1 MEFLRWKSQWIK
13 SLLLFWVTGWVVF
26 AMYGIPLGPVLY
38 ADLLMLG
45 ITAVYLGYSYIRY
58 RRKRRILK
66 LWETNFRYSGEME
79 KPKGEDCFEETYL
92 RIIENLEQDQ
102 QREREAWQNE
112 QKKTGNTIPDGAIRS
127 RRPSPPQICSFPRK
141 IWMSGRSRGNCSASS
156 SMRIW
161 RSSIRGWKG
170 ESSDL
175 VLEKVKLH
183 KMVSQTLKKLS
194 TIFVYKKLHVKLG
207 DLEKEIV
214 TDEKWMCF
222 ILEQILTNAAKYN
235 EEGGMIEIWLEQE
248 VLCIRDNGIGIQE
261 EDLPRIFEWG
271 YTGYNG
277 RLDKKST
284 GIGLSLTKEAAGL
297 LQIGISMESQVGRGT
312 TVFLNLAQKR
322 VLRGVKQ
329 GGSRIPYIPV
339 RNEKGNVSQR
349 NGSTFP
355 FLVYFG

>member
-1 MEFLRWKSQWIK
+1 
-13 SLLLFWVTGWVVF
+13 
-26 AMYGIPLGPVLY
+26 MYGIPLGPVLY

-45 ITAVYLGYSYIRY
+45 ITAVYLGYSYVRY

-79 KPKGEDCFEETYL
+79 KPKGEGCFEETYL

-112 QKKTGNTIPDGAIRS
+112 QKKDREYYTRWS
-127 RRPSPPQICSFPRK
+127 HQIKTPIAATNLLLSEKNLDVRAVKRELF
-141 IWMSGRSRGNCSASS
+141 
-156 SMRIW
+156 RIEQYADMALQYQ
-161 RSSIRGWKG
+161 RLEG

-194 TIFVYKKLHVKLG
+194 TVFVYKKLHIKLG

-222 ILEQILTNAAKYN
+222 ILEQILTNAAKYT
-235 EEGGMIEIWLEQE
+235 EKGGTIEIWLEQE

-297 LQIGISMESQVGRGT
+297 LQIGISMESRVGEGT

-322 VLRGVKQ
+322 VCG
-329 GGSRIPYIPV
+329 
-339 RNEKGNVSQR
+339 E
-349 NGSTFP
+349 
-355 FLVYFG
+355 

>member
-1 MEFLRWKSQWIK
+1 MA
-13 SLLLFWVTGWVVF
+13 T
-26 AMYGIPLGPVLY
+26 
-38 ADLLMLG
+38 
-45 ITAVYLGYSYIRY
+45 IR
-58 RRKRRILK
+58 L
-66 LWETNFRYSGEME
+66 SGAME
-79 KPKGEDCFEETYL
+79 KPQGEDCFEETYL

-112 QKKTGNTIPDGAIRS
+112 QKKDREYYTRWS
-127 RRPSPPQICSFPRK
+127 HQIKTPIAATNLLLSEKNLDVRAVKRELF
-141 IWMSGRSRGNCSASS
+141 
-156 SMRIW
+156 RIEQYADMALQYQ
-161 RSSIRGWKG
+161 RLEG

-222 ILEQILTNAAKYN
+222 ILEQILTNAAKYT

-322 VLRGVKQ
+322 VCG
-329 GGSRIPYIPV
+329 
-339 RNEKGNVSQR
+339 E
-349 NGSTFP
+349 
-355 FLVYFG
+355 

>member
-1 MEFLRWKSQWIK
+1 
-13 SLLLFWVTGWVVF
+13 
-26 AMYGIPLGPVLY
+26 MYGIPLGPVLY

-112 QKKTGNTIPDGAIRS
+112 QKKDREYYTRWS
-127 RRPSPPQICSFPRK
+127 HQIKTPIAATNLLLSEKNLDVRAVKRELF
-141 IWMSGRSRGNCSASS
+141 
-156 SMRIW
+156 RIEQYADMALQYQ
-161 RSSIRGWKG
+161 RLEG

-222 ILEQILTNAAKYN
+222 ILEQILTNAAKYT

-322 VLRGVKQ
+322 VCW
-329 GGSRIPYIPV
+329 
-339 RNEKGNVSQR
+339 E
-349 NGSTFP
+349 
-355 FLVYFG
+355 

>member
-79 KPKGEDCFEETYL
+79 KPKGEGCFEETYL

-112 QKKTGNTIPDGAIRS
+112 QKKDREYYTRWS
-127 RRPSPPQICSFPRK
+127 HQIKTPIAATNLLLSEKNLDVRAVKRELF
-141 IWMSGRSRGNCSASS
+141 
-156 SMRIW
+156 RIEQYADMALQYQ
-161 RSSIRGWKG
+161 RLEG

-222 ILEQILTNAAKYN
+222 ILEQILTNAAKYT
-235 EEGGMIEIWLEQE
+235 EEGGTIEIWLEQE

-322 VLRGVKQ
+322 VCG
-329 GGSRIPYIPV
+329 
-339 RNEKGNVSQR
+339 E
-349 NGSTFP
+349 
-355 FLVYFG
+355 

>member
-1 MEFLRWKSQWIK
+1 
-13 SLLLFWVTGWVVF
+13 
-26 AMYGIPLGPVLY
+26 MYGIPLGPVLY

-79 KPKGEDCFEETYL
+79 KPKGEGCFEETYL

-112 QKKTGNTIPDGAIRS
+112 QKKDREYYTRWS
-127 RRPSPPQICSFPRK
+127 HQIKTPIAATNLLLSEKNLDVRAVKRELF
-141 IWMSGRSRGNCSASS
+141 
-156 SMRIW
+156 RIEQYADMALQYQ
-161 RSSIRGWKG
+161 RLEG

-222 ILEQILTNAAKYN
+222 ILEQILTNAAKYT
-235 EEGGMIEIWLEQE
+235 EEGGTIEIWLEQE

-322 VLRGVKQ
+322 VCG
-329 GGSRIPYIPV
+329 
-339 RNEKGNVSQR
+339 E
-349 NGSTFP
+349 
-355 FLVYFG
+355 

>member
-1 MEFLRWKSQWIK
+1 
-13 SLLLFWVTGWVVF
+13 
-26 AMYGIPLGPVLY
+26 MYGIPLGPVLY

-79 KPKGEDCFEETYL
+79 KPKGEGCFEETYL

-112 QKKTGNTIPDGAIRS
+112 QKKDREYYTRWS
-127 RRPSPPQICSFPRK
+127 HQIKTPIAATNLLLSEKNLDVRAVKRELF
-141 IWMSGRSRGNCSASS
+141 
-156 SMRIW
+156 RIEQYADMALQYQ
-161 RSSIRGWKG
+161 RLEG

-222 ILEQILTNAAKYN
+222 ILEQILTNAAKYT
-235 EEGGMIEIWLEQE
+235 EEGGTIEIWLEQE

-297 LQIGISMESQVGRGT
+297 LQIGISMESLVGRGT

-322 VLRGVKQ
+322 VCG
-329 GGSRIPYIPV
+329 
-339 RNEKGNVSQR
+339 E
-349 NGSTFP
+349 
-355 FLVYFG
+355 

>member
-1 MEFLRWKSQWIK
+1 
-13 SLLLFWVTGWVVF
+13 
-26 AMYGIPLGPVLY
+26 MYGIPLGPVLY

-79 KPKGEDCFEETYL
+79 KPKGEGCFEETYL

-112 QKKTGNTIPDGAIRS
+112 QKKDREYYTRWS
-127 RRPSPPQICSFPRK
+127 HQIKTPIAATNLLLSEKNLDVRAVKRELF
-141 IWMSGRSRGNCSASS
+141 
-156 SMRIW
+156 RIEQYADMALQYQ
-161 RSSIRGWKG
+161 RLEG

-222 ILEQILTNAAKYN
+222 ILEQILTNAAKYT

-322 VLRGVKQ
+322 VCG
-329 GGSRIPYIPV
+329 
-339 RNEKGNVSQR
+339 E
-349 NGSTFP
+349 
-355 FLVYFG
+355 

>member
-1 MEFLRWKSQWIK
+1 
-13 SLLLFWVTGWVVF
+13 
-26 AMYGIPLGPVLY
+26 MYGIPLGPVLY

-79 KPKGEDCFEETYL
+79 KPKGEGCFEETYL

-112 QKKTGNTIPDGAIRS
+112 QKKDREYYTRWS
-127 RRPSPPQICSFPRK
+127 HQIKTPIAATNLLLSEKNLDVRAVKRELF
-141 IWMSGRSRGNCSASS
+141 
-156 SMRIW
+156 RIEQYADMALQYQ
-161 RSSIRGWKG
+161 RLEG

-214 TDEKWMCF
+214 TK
-222 ILEQILTNAAKYN
+222 
-235 EEGGMIEIWLEQE
+235 
-248 VLCIRDNGIGIQE
+248 
-261 EDLPRIFEWG
+261 
-271 YTGYNG
+271 
-277 RLDKKST
+277 
-284 GIGLSLTKEAAGL
+284 
-297 LQIGISMESQVGRGT
+297 
-312 TVFLNLAQKR
+312 
-322 VLRGVKQ
+322 
-329 GGSRIPYIPV
+329 
-339 RNEKGNVSQR
+339 
-349 NGSTFP
+349 
-355 FLVYFG
+355 

>member
-38 ADLLMLG
+38 ANLLMLG

-112 QKKTGNTIPDGAIRS
+112 QKKDREYYTRWS
-127 RRPSPPQICSFPRK
+127 HQIKTPIAATNLLLSEKNLDVRAVKRELF
-141 IWMSGRSRGNCSASS
+141 
-156 SMRIW
+156 RIEQYADMALQYQ
-161 RSSIRGWKG
+161 RLEG

-222 ILEQILTNAAKYN
+222 ILEQILTNAAKYT

-322 VLRGVKQ
+322 VCG
-329 GGSRIPYIPV
+329 
-339 RNEKGNVSQR
+339 E
-349 NGSTFP
+349 
-355 FLVYFG
+355 

>member
-1 MEFLRWKSQWIK
+1 
-13 SLLLFWVTGWVVF
+13 
-26 AMYGIPLGPVLY
+26 MYGIPLGPVLY

-112 QKKTGNTIPDGAIRS
+112 QKKDREYYTRWS
-127 RRPSPPQICSFPRK
+127 HQIKTPIAAMNLLLSEKNLDVRAVKRELF
-141 IWMSGRSRGNCSASS
+141 
-156 SMRIW
+156 RIEQYADMALQYQ
-161 RSSIRGWKG
+161 RLEG

-222 ILEQILTNAAKYN
+222 ILEQILTNAAKYT

-322 VLRGVKQ
+322 VCG
-329 GGSRIPYIPV
+329 
-339 RNEKGNVSQR
+339 E
-349 NGSTFP
+349 
-355 FLVYFG
+355 

>member
-1 MEFLRWKSQWIK
+1 
-13 SLLLFWVTGWVVF
+13 
-26 AMYGIPLGPVLY
+26 MYGIPLGPVLY

-45 ITAVYLGYSYIRY
+45 ITAVYLGYSYVRY

-66 LWETNFRYSGEME
+66 LWEMNSRYSGAME
-79 KPKGEDCFEETYL
+79 KPQGEDCFEETYL

-112 QKKTGNTIPDGAIRS
+112 QKKDREYYTRWS
-127 RRPSPPQICSFPRK
+127 HQIKTPIAATNLLLSEKNLDVRAVKRELF
-141 IWMSGRSRGNCSASS
+141 
-156 SMRIW
+156 RIEQYADMALQYQ
-161 RSSIRGWKG
+161 RLEG

-222 ILEQILTNAAKYN
+222 ILEQILTNAAKYT

-322 VLRGVKQ
+322 VCG
-329 GGSRIPYIPV
+329 
-339 RNEKGNVSQR
+339 E
-349 NGSTFP
+349 
-355 FLVYFG
+355 

>member
-1 MEFLRWKSQWIK
+1 
-13 SLLLFWVTGWVVF
+13 
-26 AMYGIPLGPVLY
+26 MYGIPLGPVLY

-79 KPKGEDCFEETYL
+79 KPKGEGCFEETYL

-112 QKKTGNTIPDGAIRS
+112 QKKDREYYTRWS
-127 RRPSPPQICSFPRK
+127 HQIKTPIAATNLLLSEKNLDVRAVKRELF
-141 IWMSGRSRGNCSASS
+141 
-156 SMRIW
+156 RIEQYADMALQYQ
-161 RSSIRGWKG
+161 RLEG

-222 ILEQILTNAAKYN
+222 ILEQILTNAAKYT
-235 EEGGMIEIWLEQE
+235 EEGGMIEIWLKQE

-322 VLRGVKQ
+322 VCG
-329 GGSRIPYIPV
+329 
-339 RNEKGNVSQR
+339 E
-349 NGSTFP
+349 
-355 FLVYFG
+355 

>member
-1 MEFLRWKSQWIK
+1 
-13 SLLLFWVTGWVVF
+13 
-26 AMYGIPLGPVLY
+26 MYGIPLGPVLY

-66 LWETNFRYSGEME
+66 LWETNSRYSGEME

-112 QKKTGNTIPDGAIRS
+112 QKKDREYYTRWS
-127 RRPSPPQICSFPRK
+127 HQIKTPIAATNLLLSEKNLDVRAVKRELF
-141 IWMSGRSRGNCSASS
+141 
-156 SMRIW
+156 RIEQYADMALQYQ
-161 RSSIRGWKG
+161 RLEG

-222 ILEQILTNAAKYN
+222 ILEQILTNAAKYT

-322 VLRGVKQ
+322 VCG
-329 GGSRIPYIPV
+329 
-339 RNEKGNVSQR
+339 E
-349 NGSTFP
+349 
-355 FLVYFG
+355 

>member
-1 MEFLRWKSQWIK
+1 
-13 SLLLFWVTGWVVF
+13 
-26 AMYGIPLGPVLY
+26 MYGIPLGPVLY
-38 ADLLMLG
+38 ANLLMLG

-112 QKKTGNTIPDGAIRS
+112 QKKDREYYTRWS
-127 RRPSPPQICSFPRK
+127 HQIKTPIAATNLLLSEKNLDVRAVKRELF
-141 IWMSGRSRGNCSASS
+141 
-156 SMRIW
+156 RIEQYADMALQYQ
-161 RSSIRGWKG
+161 RLEG

-222 ILEQILTNAAKYN
+222 ILEQILTNAAKYT

-322 VLRGVKQ
+322 VCG
-329 GGSRIPYIPV
+329 
-339 RNEKGNVSQR
+339 E
-349 NGSTFP
+349 
-355 FLVYFG
+355 

>member
-66 LWETNFRYSGEME
+66 LWETNSRYSGEME
-79 KPKGEDCFEETYL
+79 KPKGEGCFEETYL

-112 QKKTGNTIPDGAIRS
+112 QKKDREYYTRWS
-127 RRPSPPQICSFPRK
+127 HQIKTPIAATNLLLSEKNLDVRAVKRELF
-141 IWMSGRSRGNCSASS
+141 
-156 SMRIW
+156 RIEQYADMALQYQ
-161 RSSIRGWKG
+161 RLEG

-222 ILEQILTNAAKYN
+222 ILEQILTNAAKYT

-322 VLRGVKQ
+322 VCG
-329 GGSRIPYIPV
+329 
-339 RNEKGNVSQR
+339 E
-349 NGSTFP
+349 
-355 FLVYFG
+355 

>member
-1 MEFLRWKSQWIK
+1 
-13 SLLLFWVTGWVVF
+13 
-26 AMYGIPLGPVLY
+26 MYGIPLGPVLY

-112 QKKTGNTIPDGAIRS
+112 QKKDREYYTRWSHQIKTPIAAMNLLLSEKEPDIRS
-127 RRPSPPQICSFPRK
+127 IRRELFRVEQYADMALQYQRLE
-141 IWMSGRSRGNCSASS
+141 
-156 SMRIW
+156 
-161 RSSIRGWKG
+161 G

-207 DLEKEIV
+207 GLEKEIV

-222 ILEQILTNAAKYN
+222 ILEQILTNAAKYT

-322 VLRGVKQ
+322 VCG
-329 GGSRIPYIPV
+329 
-339 RNEKGNVSQR
+339 E
-349 NGSTFP
+349 
-355 FLVYFG
+355 

>member
-1 MEFLRWKSQWIK
+1 
-13 SLLLFWVTGWVVF
+13 
-26 AMYGIPLGPVLY
+26 MYGIPLGPVLY

-45 ITAVYLGYSYIRY
+45 ITAVYLGYSYVRY
-58 RRKRRILK
+58 RRKRKILK
-66 LWETNFRYSGEME
+66 LWETNSRYSGEME
-79 KPKGEDCFEETYL
+79 KPKGEGCFEETYL

-112 QKKTGNTIPDGAIRS
+112 QKKDREYYTRWS
-127 RRPSPPQICSFPRK
+127 HQIKTPIAATNLLLSEKNLDVRAVKRELF
-141 IWMSGRSRGNCSASS
+141 
-156 SMRIW
+156 RIEQYADMALQYQ
-161 RSSIRGWKG
+161 RLEG

-207 DLEKEIV
+207 GLEKEIV

-222 ILEQILTNAAKYN
+222 ILEQILTNAAKYT

-322 VLRGVKQ
+322 VCG
-329 GGSRIPYIPV
+329 
-339 RNEKGNVSQR
+339 E
-349 NGSTFP
+349 
-355 FLVYFG
+355 

>member
-112 QKKTGNTIPDGAIRS
+112 QKKDREYYTRWS
-127 RRPSPPQICSFPRK
+127 HQIKTPIAATNLLLSEKNLDVRAVKRELF
-141 IWMSGRSRGNCSASS
+141 
-156 SMRIW
+156 RIEQYADMALQYQ
-161 RSSIRGWKG
+161 RLEG

-207 DLEKEIV
+207 DLEKEIA

-222 ILEQILTNAAKYN
+222 ILEQILTNAAKYT

-322 VLRGVKQ
+322 VCG
-329 GGSRIPYIPV
+329 
-339 RNEKGNVSQR
+339 E
-349 NGSTFP
+349 
-355 FLVYFG
+355 

>member
-1 MEFLRWKSQWIK
+1 MEKSMDQK
-13 SLLLFWVTGWVVF
+13 P
-26 AMYGIPLGPVLY
+26 APVLG
-38 ADLLMLG
+38 DGMGG
-45 ITAVYLGYSYIRY
+45 ICNVWDSPGTGSLRGPSDAGNHGGVSGIFLYQVPQKAENS
-58 RRKRRILK
+58 
-66 LWETNFRYSGEME
+66 ETMGDKFPVQRGNG

-112 QKKTGNTIPDGAIRS
+112 QKKDREYYTRWS
-127 RRPSPPQICSFPRK
+127 HQIKTPIAATNLLLSEKNLDVRAVKRELF
-141 IWMSGRSRGNCSASS
+141 
-156 SMRIW
+156 RIEQYADMALQYQ
-161 RSSIRGWKG
+161 RLEG

-222 ILEQILTNAAKYN
+222 ILEQILTNAAKYT

-322 VLRGVKQ
+322 VCG
-329 GGSRIPYIPV
+329 
-339 RNEKGNVSQR
+339 E
-349 NGSTFP
+349 
-355 FLVYFG
+355 

>member
-112 QKKTGNTIPDGAIRS
+112 QKKDREYYTRWS
-127 RRPSPPQICSFPRK
+127 HQIKTPIAATNLLLSEKNLDVRAVKRELF
-141 IWMSGRSRGNCSASS
+141 
-156 SMRIW
+156 RIEQYADMALQYQ
-161 RSSIRGWKG
+161 RLEG

-222 ILEQILTNAAKYN
+222 ILEQILTNAAKYT

-322 VLRGVKQ
+322 VCG
-329 GGSRIPYIPV
+329 
-339 RNEKGNVSQR
+339 E
-349 NGSTFP
+349 
-355 FLVYFG
+355 

>member
-1 MEFLRWKSQWIK
+1 
-13 SLLLFWVTGWVVF
+13 
-26 AMYGIPLGPVLY
+26 MYGIPLGPVLY

-112 QKKTGNTIPDGAIRS
+112 QKKDREYYTRWS
-127 RRPSPPQICSFPRK
+127 HQIKTPIAATNLLLSEKNLDVRAVKRELF
-141 IWMSGRSRGNCSASS
+141 
-156 SMRIW
+156 RIEQYADMALQYQ
-161 RSSIRGWKG
+161 RLEG

-222 ILEQILTNAAKYN
+222 ILEQILTNAAKYT

-284 GIGLSLTKEAAGL
+284 GIGLYLCRTAADRLGHRLTA
-297 LQIGISMESQVGRGT
+297 ESEPG
-312 TVFLNLAQKR
+312 K
-322 VLRGVKQ
+322 
-329 GGSRIPYIPV
+329 GSRFIVDLESY
-339 RNEKGNVSQR
+339 
-349 NGSTFP
+349 P
-355 FLVYFG
+355 FRAE

>member
-1 MEFLRWKSQWIK
+1 
-13 SLLLFWVTGWVVF
+13 
-26 AMYGIPLGPVLY
+26 MYGIPLGPVLY

-45 ITAVYLGYSYIRY
+45 ITAVYLGYSYVRY

-112 QKKTGNTIPDGAIRS
+112 QKKDREYYTRWS
-127 RRPSPPQICSFPRK
+127 HQIKTPIAATNLLLSEKNLDVRAVKRELF
-141 IWMSGRSRGNCSASS
+141 
-156 SMRIW
+156 RIEQYADMALQYQ
-161 RSSIRGWKG
+161 RLEG

-222 ILEQILTNAAKYN
+222 ILEQILTNAAKYT
-235 EEGGMIEIWLEQE
+235 EEGGTIEIWLEQE

-322 VLRGVKQ
+322 VCG
-329 GGSRIPYIPV
+329 
-339 RNEKGNVSQR
+339 E
-349 NGSTFP
+349 
-355 FLVYFG
+355 

>member
-1 MEFLRWKSQWIK
+1 
-13 SLLLFWVTGWVVF
+13 
-26 AMYGIPLGPVLY
+26 MYGIPLGPVLY

-79 KPKGEDCFEETYL
+79 KPKGEGCFEETYL

-112 QKKTGNTIPDGAIRS
+112 QKKDREYYTRWS
-127 RRPSPPQICSFPRK
+127 HQIKTPIAAMNLLLSEKNLDVRAVKRELF
-141 IWMSGRSRGNCSASS
+141 
-156 SMRIW
+156 RIEQYADMALQYQ
-161 RSSIRGWKG
+161 RLEG

-222 ILEQILTNAAKYN
+222 ILEQILTNAAKYT

-322 VLRGVKQ
+322 VCG
-329 GGSRIPYIPV
+329 
-339 RNEKGNVSQR
+339 E
-349 NGSTFP
+349 
-355 FLVYFG
+355 

>member
-1 MEFLRWKSQWIK
+1 
-13 SLLLFWVTGWVVF
+13 
-26 AMYGIPLGPVLY
+26 MYGIPLGPVLY

-45 ITAVYLGYSYIRY
+45 ITAVYLGYSYVRY

-112 QKKTGNTIPDGAIRS
+112 QKKDREYYTRWS
-127 RRPSPPQICSFPRK
+127 HQIKTPIAATNLLLSEKNLDVRAVKRELF
-141 IWMSGRSRGNCSASS
+141 
-156 SMRIW
+156 RIEQYADMALQYQ
-161 RSSIRGWKG
+161 RLEG

-222 ILEQILTNAAKYN
+222 ILEQILTNAAKYT

-322 VLRGVKQ
+322 VCG
-329 GGSRIPYIPV
+329 
-339 RNEKGNVSQR
+339 E
-349 NGSTFP
+349 
-355 FLVYFG
+355 

>member
-1 MEFLRWKSQWIK
+1 
-13 SLLLFWVTGWVVF
+13 
-26 AMYGIPLGPVLY
+26 MYGIPLGPVLY

-112 QKKTGNTIPDGAIRS
+112 QKKDREYYTRWS
-127 RRPSPPQICSFPRK
+127 HQIKTPIAATNLLLSEKNLDVRAVKRELF
-141 IWMSGRSRGNCSASS
+141 
-156 SMRIW
+156 RIEQYADMALQYQ
-161 RSSIRGWKG
+161 RLEG

-222 ILEQILTNAAKYN
+222 ILEQILTNAAKYT

-322 VLRGVKQ
+322 VCG
-329 GGSRIPYIPV
+329 
-339 RNEKGNVSQR
+339 E
-349 NGSTFP
+349 
-355 FLVYFG
+355 

>member
-13 SLLLFWVTGWVVF
+13 TLLLFWVTGWVVF

-112 QKKTGNTIPDGAIRS
+112 QKKDREYYTRWS
-127 RRPSPPQICSFPRK
+127 HQIKTPIAATNLLLSEKNLDVRAVKRELF
-141 IWMSGRSRGNCSASS
+141 
-156 SMRIW
+156 RIEQYADMALQYQ
-161 RSSIRGWKG
+161 RLEG

-222 ILEQILTNAAKYN
+222 ILEQILTNAAKYT

-322 VLRGVKQ
+322 VCG
-329 GGSRIPYIPV
+329 
-339 RNEKGNVSQR
+339 E
-349 NGSTFP
+349 
-355 FLVYFG
+355 

>member
-1 MEFLRWKSQWIK
+1 
-13 SLLLFWVTGWVVF
+13 
-26 AMYGIPLGPVLY
+26 MYGIPLGPVLY

-112 QKKTGNTIPDGAIRS
+112 QKKDREYYTRWS
-127 RRPSPPQICSFPRK
+127 HQIKTPIAATNLLLSEKNLDVRAVKRELF
-141 IWMSGRSRGNCSASS
+141 
-156 SMRIW
+156 RIEQYADMALQYQ
-161 RSSIRGWKG
+161 RLEG

-222 ILEQILTNAAKYN
+222 ILEQILTNAAKYT

-277 RLDKKST
+277 RLDKRST
-284 GIGLSLTKEAAGL
+284 GIGLSLVKRTCDL
-297 LQIGISMESQVGRGT
+297 LGHRISVESQVGKGT
-312 TVFLNLAQKR
+312 KVTMLTRFN
-322 VLRGVKQ
+322 
-329 GGSRIPYIPV
+329 P
-339 RNEKGNVSQR
+339 
-349 NGSTFP
+349 
-355 FLVYFG
+355 

>member
-1 MEFLRWKSQWIK
+1 
-13 SLLLFWVTGWVVF
+13 
-26 AMYGIPLGPVLY
+26 MYGIPLGPVLY
-38 ADLLMLG
+38 ADILMLG
-45 ITAVYLGYSYIRY
+45 ITAVYLGYSYVRY

-112 QKKTGNTIPDGAIRS
+112 QKKDREYYTRWS
-127 RRPSPPQICSFPRK
+127 HQIKTPIAATNLLLSEKNLDVRAVKRELF
-141 IWMSGRSRGNCSASS
+141 
-156 SMRIW
+156 RIEQYADMALQYQ
-161 RSSIRGWKG
+161 RLEG

-222 ILEQILTNAAKYN
+222 ILEQILTNAAKYT

-322 VLRGVKQ
+322 VCG
-329 GGSRIPYIPV
+329 
-339 RNEKGNVSQR
+339 E
-349 NGSTFP
+349 
-355 FLVYFG
+355 

>member
-1 MEFLRWKSQWIK
+1 
-13 SLLLFWVTGWVVF
+13 
-26 AMYGIPLGPVLY
+26 MYGIPLGPVLY

-112 QKKTGNTIPDGAIRS
+112 QKKDREYYTRWS
-127 RRPSPPQICSFPRK
+127 HQIKTPIAATNLLLSEKNLDVRAVKRELF
-141 IWMSGRSRGNCSASS
+141 
-156 SMRIW
+156 RIEQYADMALQYQ
-161 RSSIRGWKG
+161 RLEG

-183 KMVSQTLKKLS
+183 NMVSQTLKKLS

-222 ILEQILTNAAKYN
+222 ILEQILTNAAKYT

-322 VLRGVKQ
+322 VCG
-329 GGSRIPYIPV
+329 
-339 RNEKGNVSQR
+339 E
-349 NGSTFP
+349 
-355 FLVYFG
+355 

>member
-1 MEFLRWKSQWIK
+1 MEFLRWKRQWLI
-13 SLLLFWVTGWVVF
+13 SLILFWGTGWVVF
-26 AMYGIPLGPVLY
+26 AMYGIPIGPVLY

-45 ITAVYLGYSYIRY
+45 ITAVYLGVSYAGY
-58 RRKRRILK
+58 RRKRRLLK
-66 LWETNFRYSGEME
+66 LWERNPRQDGAAE
-79 KPKGEDCFEETYL
+79 KIRAEDCFEGAYL
-92 RIIENLEQDQ
+92 RIIQNLEAEQKK
-102 QREREAWQNE
+102 EREAWQGE
-112 QKKTGNTIPDGAIRS
+112 QKKDREYYTRWSHQVKTPIAAMNLLLSEKALDARAVK
-127 RRPSPPQICSFPRK
+127 RELF
-141 IWMSGRSRGNCSASS
+141 
-156 SMRIW
+156 RIEQYADMALQYQ
-161 RSSIRGWKG
+161 RLEG

-222 ILEQILTNAAKYN
+222 ILEQILTNAAKYT

-322 VLRGVKQ
+322 VCG
-329 GGSRIPYIPV
+329 
-339 RNEKGNVSQR
+339 E
-349 NGSTFP
+349 
-355 FLVYFG
+355 

>member
-1 MEFLRWKSQWIK
+1 
-13 SLLLFWVTGWVVF
+13 
-26 AMYGIPLGPVLY
+26 MYGIPLGPVLY

-45 ITAVYLGYSYIRY
+45 ITAVYLGYSYVRY
-58 RRKRRILK
+58 RRKRKILK
-66 LWETNFRYSGEME
+66 LWETNSRYSGDME
-79 KPKGEDCFEETYL
+79 KPKGEGCFEETYL

-112 QKKTGNTIPDGAIRS
+112 QKKDREYYTRWS
-127 RRPSPPQICSFPRK
+127 HQIKTPIAATNLLLSEKNLDVRAVKRELF
-141 IWMSGRSRGNCSASS
+141 
-156 SMRIW
+156 RIEQYADMALQYQ
-161 RSSIRGWKG
+161 RLEG

-207 DLEKEIV
+207 GLEKEIV

-222 ILEQILTNAAKYN
+222 ILEQILTNAAKYT

-322 VLRGVKQ
+322 VCG
-329 GGSRIPYIPV
+329 
-339 RNEKGNVSQR
+339 E
-349 NGSTFP
+349 
-355 FLVYFG
+355 

>member
-1 MEFLRWKSQWIK
+1 
-13 SLLLFWVTGWVVF
+13 
-26 AMYGIPLGPVLY
+26 MYGIPLGPVLY

-66 LWETNFRYSGEME
+66 LWETNSRYSGEME
-79 KPKGEDCFEETYL
+79 KPKGEGCFEETYL

-112 QKKTGNTIPDGAIRS
+112 QKKDREYYTRWS
-127 RRPSPPQICSFPRK
+127 HQIKTPIAAMNLLLSEKNLDVRAVKRELF
-141 IWMSGRSRGNCSASS
+141 
-156 SMRIW
+156 RIEQYADMALQYQ
-161 RSSIRGWKG
+161 RLEG

-222 ILEQILTNAAKYN
+222 ILEQILTNAAKYT

-322 VLRGVKQ
+322 VCG
-329 GGSRIPYIPV
+329 
-339 RNEKGNVSQR
+339 E
-349 NGSTFP
+349 
-355 FLVYFG
+355 

>member
-45 ITAVYLGYSYIRY
+45 ITAVYLGYSYVRY

-66 LWETNFRYSGEME
+66 LWEMNSRYSGAME
-79 KPKGEDCFEETYL
+79 KPQGEDCFEETYL

-112 QKKTGNTIPDGAIRS
+112 QKKDREYYTRWS
-127 RRPSPPQICSFPRK
+127 HQIKTPIAATNLLLSEKNLDVRAVKRELF
-141 IWMSGRSRGNCSASS
+141 
-156 SMRIW
+156 RIEQYADMALQYQ
-161 RSSIRGWKG
+161 RLEG

-222 ILEQILTNAAKYN
+222 ILEQILTNAAKYT

-322 VLRGVKQ
+322 VCG
-329 GGSRIPYIPV
+329 
-339 RNEKGNVSQR
+339 E
-349 NGSTFP
+349 
-355 FLVYFG
+355 

>member
-1 MEFLRWKSQWIK
+1 
-13 SLLLFWVTGWVVF
+13 
-26 AMYGIPLGPVLY
+26 MYGIPLGPVLY

-66 LWETNFRYSGEME
+66 LWETNSRYSGEME
-79 KPKGEDCFEETYL
+79 KPKGEDCFEETCL

-112 QKKTGNTIPDGAIRS
+112 QKKDREYYTRWS
-127 RRPSPPQICSFPRK
+127 HQIKTPIAATNLLLSEKNLDVRAVKRELF
-141 IWMSGRSRGNCSASS
+141 
-156 SMRIW
+156 RIEQYADMALQYQ
-161 RSSIRGWKG
+161 RLEG

-222 ILEQILTNAAKYN
+222 ILEQILTNAAKYT

-322 VLRGVKQ
+322 VCG
-329 GGSRIPYIPV
+329 
-339 RNEKGNVSQR
+339 E
-349 NGSTFP
+349 
-355 FLVYFG
+355 

>member
-1 MEFLRWKSQWIK
+1 
-13 SLLLFWVTGWVVF
+13 
-26 AMYGIPLGPVLY
+26 MYGIPLGPVLY

-66 LWETNFRYSGEME
+66 LWETNSRYSGEME
-79 KPKGEDCFEETYL
+79 KPKGEGCFEETYL

-112 QKKTGNTIPDGAIRS
+112 QKKDREYYTRWS
-127 RRPSPPQICSFPRK
+127 HQIKTPIAATNLLLSEKNLDVRAVKRELF
-141 IWMSGRSRGNCSASS
+141 
-156 SMRIW
+156 RIEQYADMALQYQ
-161 RSSIRGWKG
+161 RLEG

-222 ILEQILTNAAKYN
+222 ILEQILTNAAKYT

-322 VLRGVKQ
+322 VCG
-329 GGSRIPYIPV
+329 
-339 RNEKGNVSQR
+339 E
-349 NGSTFP
+349 
-355 FLVYFG
+355 

>member
-79 KPKGEDCFEETYL
+79 KPKGEGCFEETYL

-112 QKKTGNTIPDGAIRS
+112 QKKDREYYTRWS
-127 RRPSPPQICSFPRK
+127 HQIKTPIAATNLLLSEKNLDVRAVKRELF
-141 IWMSGRSRGNCSASS
+141 
-156 SMRIW
+156 RIEQYADMALQYQ
-161 RSSIRGWKG
+161 RLEG

-222 ILEQILTNAAKYN
+222 ILEQILTNAAKYT

-322 VLRGVKQ
+322 VCG
-329 GGSRIPYIPV
+329 
-339 RNEKGNVSQR
+339 E
-349 NGSTFP
+349 
-355 FLVYFG
+355 

>member
-1 MEFLRWKSQWIK
+1 
-13 SLLLFWVTGWVVF
+13 
-26 AMYGIPLGPVLY
+26 MYGIPLGPVLY

-112 QKKTGNTIPDGAIRS
+112 QKKDREYYTRWS
-127 RRPSPPQICSFPRK
+127 HQIKTPIAATNLLLSEKNLDVRAVKRELF
-141 IWMSGRSRGNCSASS
+141 
-156 SMRIW
+156 RIEQYADMALQYQ
-161 RSSIRGWKG
+161 RLEG

-175 VLEKVKLH
+175 VLEKVKLY

-222 ILEQILTNAAKYN
+222 ILEQILTNAAKYT

-322 VLRGVKQ
+322 VCG
-329 GGSRIPYIPV
+329 
-339 RNEKGNVSQR
+339 E
-349 NGSTFP
+349 
-355 FLVYFG
+355 

>member
-79 KPKGEDCFEETYL
+79 KPKGEGCFEETYL

-112 QKKTGNTIPDGAIRS
+112 QKKDREYYTRWS
-127 RRPSPPQICSFPRK
+127 HQIKTPIAATNLLLSEKNLDVRAVKRELF
-141 IWMSGRSRGNCSASS
+141 
-156 SMRIW
+156 RIEQYADMALQYQ
-161 RSSIRGWKG
+161 RLEG

-222 ILEQILTNAAKYN
+222 ILEQILTNAAKYT
-235 EEGGMIEIWLEQE
+235 EEGGTIEIWLEQE

-277 RLDKKST
+277 SLDKKST

-322 VLRGVKQ
+322 VCG
-329 GGSRIPYIPV
+329 
-339 RNEKGNVSQR
+339 E
-349 NGSTFP
+349 
-355 FLVYFG
+355 